1 MGQSP
6 LIGRLPCGSGSRVSH
21 AGIDAYWK
29 TFALFSYLNR
39 ADSEAKLKAES
50 AFMELTTIMNDIPG
64 GLPESD
70 G

>member
-1 MGQSP
+1 
-6 LIGRLPCGSGSRVSH
+6 VSH